1 MAGASGGAVA
11 PRMPRSRRSGASR
24 RGGQQERGASL
35 MPRALIGAPLPAAA
49 GPDDPLARGAR
60 GPMESPF
67 LAAMPR
73 PPPRELD
80 ELHAR
85 VGDLESSLRDLQH
98 FQAEKRQEQARVLE
112 QLGEL
117 PGTVPPPRAAA
128 PPRCCAR
135 CRRPEAD
142 PVPLRRP
149 APQARGPA

>member
-1 MAGASGGAVA
+1 
-11 PRMPRSRRSGASR
+11 
-24 RGGQQERGASL
+24 
-35 MPRALIGAPLPAAA
+35 
-49 GPDDPLARGAR
+49 
-60 GPMESPF
+60 MESPF

-98 FQAEKRQEQARVLE
+98 FQAEKRQEQARLLE

-117 PGTVPPPRAAA
+117 PGRAEPGRAVALPGAQTAGVRVLTPPLPRA
-128 PPRCCAR
+128 
-135 CRRPEAD
+135 
-142 PVPLRRP
+142 